1 MNILSKHSQGHR
13 TSGFWSKVAS
23 SVPQVSVLGH
33 VSLVT
38 ASVCVGGS
46 VCVCMYLCIFLCI
59 SVGVGWLGSFDFLFL
74 IFFVVFNLC
83 EVLCAALCMKSA
95 IQIKI
100 DWILFECPI

>member
-46 VCVCMYLCIFLCI
+46 VCVCVSVYVFVYL
-59 SVGVGWLGSFDFLFL
+59 SVHICGGGRVG
-74 IFFVVFNLC
+74 FF
-83 EVLCAALCMKSA
+83 
-95 IQIKI
+95 
-100 DWILFECPI
+100 